1 MRATRINT
9 SGNVYAW
16 RVCAWSEIRRLGTFT
31 VEAVEKKCDA
41 HHRAVVDYVIGLT
54 RAGYVQQLADGQFRL
69 VRDTGA
75 EAPML
80 RRDGQELNDTRGR
93 EALWRTMKMLDTFT
107 AQELSLHASTEEC
120 PVSER
125 SANYYLTALRQAGY
139 LAPAGRAAGRRARF
153 KLLRS
158 RAKALPPLVQVVTQ
172 VYDPNENK
180 VVWQA
185 GQVGGDA

>member
-1 MRATRINT
+1 MRPTRINA

-16 RVCAWSEIRRLGTFT
+16 RICAWAEIRRLGTFT

-54 RAGYVQQLADGQFRL
+54 RAGHVQQLADGQFRL
-69 VRDTGA
+69 VRDVGV

-80 RRDGQELNDTRGR
+80 RRDGHELGDTRER
-93 EALWRTMKMLDTFT
+93 EAIWRTMKMLDTFT

-120 PVSER
+120 RVSER

-139 LAPAGRAAGRRARF
+139 LVPAGRAAGRMRF

-172 VYDPNENK
+172 VYDPNEKK

-185 GQVGGDA
+185 GQVGGGDA